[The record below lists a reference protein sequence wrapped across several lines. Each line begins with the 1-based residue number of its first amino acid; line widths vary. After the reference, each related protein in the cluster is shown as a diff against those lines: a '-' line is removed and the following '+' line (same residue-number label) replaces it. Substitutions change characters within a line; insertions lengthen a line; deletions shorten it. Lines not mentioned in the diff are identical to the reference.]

1 MMFAAVRKVLLALLI
16 RCVEMVFVDKLTQVF
31 HIGFWQQTRK
41 IPGIFFDDK
50 LTKEASMLLK
60 GRPFDFWG
68 GVWVISEKNI
78 LQTDSE
84 RKKSCMEIP
93 DIEEKNSITE
103 GLGTKLLPKP
113 KH

>member
-84 RKKSCMEIP
+84 G
-93 DIEEKNSITE
+93 KNLAWKYLT
-103 GLGTKLLPKP
+103 
-113 KH
+113 